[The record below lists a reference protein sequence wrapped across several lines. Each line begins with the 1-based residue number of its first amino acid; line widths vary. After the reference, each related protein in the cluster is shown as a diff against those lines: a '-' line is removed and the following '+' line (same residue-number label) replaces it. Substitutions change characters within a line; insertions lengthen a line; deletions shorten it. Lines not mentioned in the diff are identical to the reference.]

1 MDEMEH
7 LVVQVQNGYVEQY
20 EGIVEDVQ
28 QPMYRYC
35 SRLLG
40 SGAEAEDAVQEILVK
55 AYQNI
60 GKYRP
65 LVSFSSWLYKI
76 AYHHCLAVIR
86 QRQRQSRVMMLL
98 RPQKY
103 AESPEQRIDRFLFD
117 EPLAVAFARL
127 KAEER
132 NLLVLRIFEEL
143 SFAEIAVILGK
154 NQDAVKKDTGARSLS
169 SRACCNRKERGG
181 TMDKHIAAEEKG

>member
-1 MDEMEH
+1 MEH

-154 NQDAVKKDTGARSLS
+154 NQDAVKKRYRRTIIKLTGLLQSQREGEEQWTSTSLL
-169 SRACCNRKERGG
+169 K
-181 TMDKHIAAEEKG
+181 KKG